1 LPFYAMRFVRGRT
14 VHQAARD
21 YHRARGKGEESS
33 LDLLKLLNAFVAV
46 CNAVAYA
53 HSRGVIH
60 RDLKPQNVLLGDFGE
75 VILLD
80 WGLARVCGQAAREWE
95 FDPAGLAPAL
105 ARAKTL
111 AGRARGTPAYM
122 APEQAQGI
130 GDEIDE
136 RTDVYGLGALLYE
149 ILAGRPPFQG

>member
-1 LPFYAMRFVRGRT
+1 EMMLARFLEEARITGQLEHPSIVPVYELAEPAEGRLPFYAMRFVRGRT

-80 WGLARVCGQAAREWE
+80 WGLAKVLGQAAKESE
-95 FDPAGLAPAL
+95 FEPVRLDPALDRG
-105 ARAKTL
+105 KTL
-111 AGRARGTPAYM
+111 AGRALGTP
-122 APEQAQGI
+122 
-130 GDEIDE
+130 
-136 RTDVYGLGALLYE
+136 
-149 ILAGRPPFQG
+149 